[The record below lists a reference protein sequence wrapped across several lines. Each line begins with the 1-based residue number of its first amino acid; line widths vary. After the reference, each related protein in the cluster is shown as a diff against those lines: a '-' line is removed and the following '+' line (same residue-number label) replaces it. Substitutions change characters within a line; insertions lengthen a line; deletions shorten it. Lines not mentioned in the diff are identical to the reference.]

1 MSKYFTLQEMTH
13 SNTAVSR
20 GIPNVPNADQVKDL
34 KRLIEYLDPIR
45 EEFRQAIGVTSGFRS
60 KELNRAIGGA
70 KNSQHMLGQAADI
83 VTSGAK
89 TLRDL
94 FDLIRKRGGFHQLIW
109 EQTPRSTWIHVS
121 IPPEGESP
129 KGEILN
135 FDGKKYVRMN

>member
-1 MSKYFTLQEMTH
+1 MSKYFTLDEMTH
-13 SNTAVSR
+13 SNTAVRR

-34 KRLIEYLDPIR
+34 KRLMEYLDRIR
-45 EEFRQAIGVTSGFRS
+45 EAFGQAIGVTSGFRS

-109 EQTPRSTWIHVS
+109 EQTAKSTWIHVS
-121 IPPEGESP
+121 IPPEGKPP
-129 KGEILN
+129 KGEVLK
-135 FDGKKYVRMN
+135 FDGKNYVKMK